1 MPCHAAMTKKFIT
14 LSEDQL
20 VEEALSL
27 MEKEGVD
34 VAPVID
40 DDGAFAGI
48 FSLRIVMQNLLPV
61 SVSMADGLQ
70 LDVQIRAAPGI
81 AKRLRKVLP
90 LKVSDLIQRKVIHVS
105 PETPLWEGVN
115 LLVQHA
121 EPVFVIDSKTNKV
134 LGMIDGRS
142 ALNELNRMQ
151 ES

>member
-1 MPCHAAMTKKFIT
+1 MPCHAAMTEKFVT

-20 VEEALSL
+20 VEEALFL

-34 VAPVID
+34 IAPVLD
-40 DDGAFAGI
+40 DDGAFVGVL
-48 FSLRIVMQNLLPV
+48 SLRIIMQNLLPV

-90 LKVSDLIQRKVIHVS
+90 LKVSDLMQRNVMHVS

-121 EPVFVIDSKTNKV
+121 EPVLVIDNKTNKV
-134 LGMIDGRS
+134 LGMIDGHS

-151 ES
+151 EA